1 MKEQAAPALLDV
13 LCEAVDARAPHYNIA
28 PHQNAP
34 VLLSRDG
41 RVAVEELRWGL
52 VPFWARD
59 VRIGDHA
66 INAQME
72 TAAGKPMFRAAFKA
86 RRCLV
91 PASGYFAWK
100 AEAGG
105 KQPYF
110 IRDPHGDLLVLAG
123 LWEYWKGADG
133 AAPLRSFTILT
144 GPMLPSLKPLHERMP
159 VVLAPDLWRDWL
171 EAPAAVAGALLAG
184 NPDPELEA
192 YPVSRDVGSPRHDR
206 PGLVEPLA

>member
-1 MKEQAAPALLDV
+1 MKEQADPALFDA
-13 LCEAVDARAPHYNIA
+13 LCEAVDAREPRYNIA
-28 PHQNAP
+28 PHQDAP
-34 VLLSRDG
+34 VLLSREG
-41 RVAVEELRWGL
+41 RGVVEELRWGL
-52 VPFWARD
+52 VPFWAKEA
-59 VRIGDHA
+59 RIGDHA

-72 TAAGKPMFRAAFKA
+72 TAAEKPMFRAAFKA

-100 AEAGG
+100 TEAGG

-110 IRDPHGDLLVLAG
+110 IRDPRGDLLAMAG
-123 LWEYWKGADG
+123 LWEWWKGGDG
-133 AAPLRSFTILT
+133 AEPLCTFTVLT

-171 EAPAAVAGALLAG
+171 NAPAAVAAALLAG

-206 PGLVEPLA
+206 PDLVERLA